1 MYLPNQ
7 NQMKKILLIALALIV
22 SNFCL
27 AQKSELKMNVDYASE
42 NPEIADIL
50 QFEGI
55 NYIKTKFSGTDLK
68 GKSYHLTV
76 KEIWD
81 GKVVRDTTVFDS
93 KTMQYERFRK
103 INDTVFTLKTISKRE
118 GKKLRMTFK
127 FPGFNFTKVYDAIE
141 SDDYSL
147 RNIADESKMEIA
159 YNKKF
164 YLLAYILPYE
174 HKDGSKSW
182 CEVGSNGKDLENW
195 GKKFGIKHYLLF
207 EMKFE

>member
-1 MYLPNQ
+1 
-7 NQMKKILLIALALIV
+7 MKKTILVFLLSAAMHF
-22 SNFCL
+22 SF
-27 AQKSELKMNVDYASE
+27 AQKPQGDLAMKVDYSSE
-42 NPEIADIL
+42 NPEIRDIL

-55 NYIKTKFSGTDLK
+55 EIIKTRFSGKQLK
-68 GKSYHLTV
+68 GKRYHLSV

-81 GKVVRDTTVFDS
+81 GKIVNDTTVFDS
-93 KTMQYERFRK
+93 KTMEIERFRK
-103 INDTVFTLKTISKRE
+103 ISDSVFTLKVIAKRE
-118 GKKLRMTFK
+118 DKKLKMTFK
-127 FPGFNFTKVYDAIE
+127 FPGFSVNKSYRAIE

-147 RNIADESKMEIA
+147 RNIAEESKMEIA

-195 GKKFGIKHYLLF
+195 GSKFGIKHYLLF